1 MKSFPSQK
9 AYYVVRQCTPRKDSG
24 WYEEGWYDEGCY
36 NSIKEARAAAKKEK
50 RNNPSCKFQVWKEV
64 ITISV
69 KESL

>member
-24 WYEEGWYDEGCY
+24 WYEEGCY

-50 RNNPSCKFQVWKEV
+50 RNKPSCKFQVWKEV